1 MAGDDVT
8 APVKIKPIIYSAVN
22 LISAAA
28 VYRLLISGGWL
39 THHYDLHDPNSINLV
54 LAIVEPLVGLCVIS
68 YWIWR
73 TPVLY
78 RLLFI
83 SFIVQLLIDAGFI
96 VFFGFFFLTWKP
108 KLM

>member
-1 MAGDDVT
+1 M
-8 APVKIKPIIYSAVN
+8 KPIIYSVLN
-22 LISAAA
+22 LIGAVW

-39 THHYDLHDPNSINLV
+39 THHYDLRDPDSINLV

-73 TPVLY
+73 TRLFY

-96 VFFGFFFLTWKP
+96 VFIGLFILTWKA
-108 KLM
+108 KMM